1 MTGWTI
7 YFDKSFCIKYL
18 VFILNKE
25 NNTFL
30 RNYESKIERTKGQ
43 LISKQN
49 CRAITS
55 TKKRVLGEVT
65 DQQFGFEIC

>member
-1 MTGWTI
+1 MPIQGGLYVFRHPKCGICGW
-7 YFDKSFCIKYL
+7 L
-18 VFILNKE
+18 VDV
-25 NNTFL
+25 NNN

-49 CRAITS
+49 CRAVTS

-65 DQQFGFEIC
+65 DQQFGFEIY